1 MIAEGRRLDP
11 RVQRM
16 WWTIG
21 GALALVVVVCCGVV
35 LAFDFVPAVVPVAVA
50 AVAVALAVLI
60 PRLRYRRWR
69 FALQERDLMLSK
81 GALWLVVTLIPF
93 DRIQYVESRR
103 GPIDNLFGL
112 TGVLV
117 YTAAG
122 RAGHIP
128 GLIAAEAEELREEL
142 SKVAGTLSV

>member
-11 RVQRM
+11 RVLTM

-21 GALALVVVVCCGVV
+21 GAVALVIVVCCGVAV
-35 LAFDFVPAVVPVAVA
+35 ALDFVPAVVPLAAAVVAVG
-50 AVAVALAVLI
+50 LAVLI
-60 PRLRYRRWR
+60 PRMRYRRWR

-81 GALWLVVTLIPF
+81 GALWMVVTLIPF

-103 GPIDNLFGL
+103 GPLDNLFGL

-128 GLIAAEAEELREEL
+128 GLNAAEADELRKEL